1 MLGNWLSVKIV
12 GFLYVIDRFGLLIL
26 YIYISMKHH
35 FWLTLQI
42 NLNMEIILQKIWK
55 RFNLFININ
64 RQIIGI
70 NPNILQHNS
79 NIHNSIVPI
88 SQRKLV
94 AVWAR
99 MHRLILQKVS
109 IYKLKS
115 INMCF
120 LKTESIHV
128 VSIKGVSKSF
138 NILEN

>member
-42 NLNMEIILQKIWK
+42 NLTMEIILQKIWE

-70 NPNILQHNS
+70 NPNTLQHNS
-79 NIHNSIVPI
+79 NIHNSRVPI

-99 MHRLILQKVS
+99 LHRLILQKVS

-138 NILEN
+138 NILKN

>member
-42 NLNMEIILQKIWK
+42 NLTMEIILQKIWE

-79 NIHNSIVPI
+79 NVQNSIVPI

-99 MHRLILQKVS
+99 LHRLILQKVS